1 MISPV
6 YELPATLSQLSTFRS
21 GQWKLIWGYAE
32 GLTSEVTRKDRMTA
46 RENYAQ
52 TFFRAAQEGLLQLYD
67 LEADP
72 GETNNLAHK
81 YRHIAHTDTVK
92 LK

>member
-1 MISPV
+1 M
-6 YELPATLSQLSTFRS
+6 
-21 GQWKLIWGYAE
+21 
-32 GLTSEVTRKDRMTA
+32 TRKDRMTA

-52 TFFRAAQEGLLQLYD
+52 TFFRAAQDGLLQLYD

-72 GETNNLAHK
+72 GETNNLANK
-81 YRHIAHTDTVK
+81 YRHIAHTDSVK